1 MENIEL
7 FKQAMDWFSDKLDF
21 NPFVTF
27 YLNYIDPTYSEYG
40 YVGSFIISLVWFLS
54 FFTVPRKKIQ
64 PIFLVCVALALT
76 CVFEGLY
83 YTSRAFVTTS
93 MIESSPFYSH
103 LNDAEKES
111 LNTKI
116 DELIQF
122 KNTARESKNDGISKD
137 KLPYIDTKQILYS
150 VIVKN
155 NCCQANTINNGN
167 K

>member
-7 FKQAMDWFSDKLDF
+7 FKQTMDWFSDKLDF

-27 YLNYIDPTYSEYG
+27 YLNYIDPTYNGYYG
-40 YVGSFIISLVWFLS
+40 VFIIFLVWFLS

-76 CVFEGLY
+76 CVFEGLF
-83 YTSRAFVTTS
+83 YTSRAFVTMS
-93 MIESSPFYSH
+93 MIESSPFYSQ
-103 LNDAEKES
+103 LNDAKKET

-116 DELIQF
+116 DELILF

-137 KLPYIDTKQILYS
+137 KLPYIYTKQIIYS
-150 VIVKN
+150 VIVEN
-155 NCCQANTINNGN
+155 NCCQSPN
-167 K
+167 KMNSDNQ

>member
-1 MENIEL
+1 MENIEP
-7 FKQAMDWFSDKLDF
+7 FKQTMGWLSGKLDF

-27 YLNYIDPTYSEYG
+27 YLDYIDPTYNGYYG
-40 YVGSFIISLVWFLS
+40 AFIIFFIWFLS

-83 YTSRAFVTTS
+83 YTSRAFVTIN
-93 MIESSPFYSH
+93 MIENSPFYSR
-103 LNDAEKES
+103 LNDAEKET

>member
-7 FKQAMDWFSDKLDF
+7 FTKTMDWFSDKLEF

-27 YLNYIDPTYSEYG
+27 YLNYIDPTYIG
-40 YVGSFIISLVWFLS
+40 YYASFII
-54 FFTVPRKKIQ
+54 FFILFWIFFEFPSEKIQ

-76 CVFEGLY
+76 CVFEGTY

-93 MIESSPFYSH
+93 MIESSPFYSQ
-103 LNDAEKES
+103 LNDAEKDT
-111 LNTKI
+111 LNTKL
-116 DELIQF
+116 DELILF

-137 KLPYIDTKQILYS
+137 KLPYIDTKQIIYS
-150 VIVKN
+150 IIIMN
-155 NCCQANTINNGN
+155 NCCQTNTINNDN

>member
-7 FKQAMDWFSDKLDF
+7 FKQTTDWFSNKLDF
-21 NPFVTF
+21 NPFVIF
-27 YLNYIDPTYSEYG
+27 YLDYIAPTYNG
-40 YVGSFIISLVWFLS
+40 YYASFIIFLVWFFS

-83 YTSRAFVTTS
+83 YTSRAFLTMS
-93 MIESSPFYSH
+93 MIESSPFYSQ
-103 LNDAEKES
+103 LNDVEKET

-116 DELIQF
+116 NELIQF
-122 KNTARESKNDGISKD
+122 KNIARDSKNDGISKD
-137 KLPYIDTKQILYS
+137 KLPYIDTKQIIYS

-155 NCCQANTINNGN
+155 NCCQANTINHDN

>member
-1 MENIEL
+1 MGNIEL
-7 FKQAMDWFSDKLDF
+7 FKQTTDWFSNKLDF
-21 NPFVTF
+21 NPLVTF
-27 YLNYIDPTYSEYG
+27 YLNYIDPAYNG
-40 YVGSFIISLVWFLS
+40 YYGSFIISLIWFLS
-54 FFTVPRKKIQ
+54 FFTFSRKKIQ
-64 PIFLVCVALALT
+64 PIFLVCLALALT

-83 YTSRAFVTTS
+83 YTSRAFVTMS
-93 MIESSPFYSH
+93 MIESSPFYSQ
-103 LNDAEKES
+103 LNDAEKET

-116 DELIQF
+116 DELILF

-137 KLPYIDTKQILYS
+137 QLPYIDTKQIIYS

>member
-7 FKQAMDWFSDKLDF
+7 FKQTMGWLSGKLDF

-27 YLNYIDPTYSEYG
+27 YLDYIDPTYNSYYG
-40 YVGSFIISLVWFLS
+40 AFIIFFIWFLS

-83 YTSRAFVTTS
+83 YMSRAFVTIN
-93 MIESSPFYSH
+93 MIENSPFYSR
-103 LNDAEKES
+103 LNDAEKET

-155 NCCQANTINNGN
+155 NCCQANTINNDN

>member
-1 MENIEL
+1 MGNIEL
-7 FKQAMDWFSDKLDF
+7 FKQTTDWFSNKLDF
-21 NPFVTF
+21 NSLVTF
-27 YLNYIDPTYSEYG
+27 YLDYIDPTYNG
-40 YVGSFIISLVWFLS
+40 YYGSFIISLIWFLS
-54 FFTVPRKKIQ
+54 FFTFSRKKIQ
-64 PIFLVCVALALT
+64 PIFLVCLALALT

-83 YTSRAFVTTS
+83 YTSRAFITTS

-155 NCCQANTINNGN
+155 NCCQTNTINNDN

>member
-40 YVGSFIISLVWFLS
+40 YVGSFIISLIWFLG
-54 FFTVPRKKIQ
+54 FFTFSRKKIQ
-64 PIFLVCVALALT
+64 PILLVCLALALT
-76 CVFEGLY
+76 CIFEGLY

-93 MIESSPFYSH
+93 MIESSPFYPQ
-103 LNDAEKES
+103 LNDVEKET

-122 KNTARESKNDGISKD
+122 KNTARDSKNDGISKD

-155 NCCQANTINNGN
+155 NCCKANTINNDN

>member
-1 MENIEL
+1 MGNIEL
-7 FKQAMDWFSDKLDF
+7 FKQTMDWLSGKLDF

-27 YLNYIDPTYSEYG
+27 YLDYIDPTYNGYYG
-40 YVGSFIISLVWFLS
+40 AFIIFFIWFLS
-54 FFTVPRKKIQ
+54 FFTVLRKKIQ

-83 YTSRAFVTTS
+83 YTSRAFVTMS
-93 MIESSPFYSH
+93 MIESSPFYSQ

-116 DELIQF
+116 DELIKF

-155 NCCQANTINNGN
+155 NCCKANTINNGN

>member
-7 FKQAMDWFSDKLDF
+7 FNQTMAWISDKLDF
-21 NPFVTF
+21 NSFVTF
-27 YLNYIDPTYSEYG
+27 YLNYIDPTYNG
-40 YVGSFIISLVWFLS
+40 YYASFIIFLVWFLS
-54 FFTVPRKKIQ
+54 FFTVPRKKLQ
-64 PIFLVCVALALT
+64 PIYLVCVALALT

-93 MIESSPFYSH
+93 MIEDSPFYSR

-111 LNTKI
+111 LNTKL

-122 KNTARESKNDGISKD
+122 KNTARESKNDGISKY
-137 KLPYIDTKQILYS
+137 KLPYIDAKQILYS

-155 NCCQANTINNGN
+155 NCCQANTINNDH

>member
-7 FKQAMDWFSDKLDF
+7 FKQTMDWFSDKLDF

-27 YLNYIDPTYSEYG
+27 YLDYIDPTYNG
-40 YVGSFIISLVWFLS
+40 YYASFVIFLVWFLS

-64 PIFLVCVALALT
+64 PIFLVLVALALT

-83 YTSRAFVTTS
+83 YTSRAFVTMS
-93 MIESSPFYSH
+93 MIESSPFYSQ
-103 LNDAEKES
+103 LNDSEKES

-155 NCCQANTINNGN
+155 NCCQANTINNDN

>member
-7 FKQAMDWFSDKLDF
+7 FKQTMDWFSDKLEF

-27 YLNYIDPTYSEYG
+27 YLNYIDPNYSPYG
-40 YVGSFIISLVWFLS
+40 YYMVAIIAFIWLISFNKSL
-54 FFTVPRKKIQ
+54 KKIQ
-64 PIFLVCVALALT
+64 PINLVFVALALS

-83 YTSRAFVTTS
+83 YTSKSFVSMS

-116 DELIQF
+116 DELILL
-122 KNTARESKNDGISKD
+122 KNTARESKNDGIPKD

-155 NCCQANTINNGN
+155 NCCKANTINNGN

>member
-40 YVGSFIISLVWFLS
+40 YAGSFIISLVWFLS
-54 FFTVPRKKIQ
+54 FFTFSRKKIQ
-64 PIFLVCVALALT
+64 PIFLVCLTLALT
-76 CVFEGLY
+76 FVFDGLY

-93 MIESSPFYSH
+93 MIESSPFYSK
-103 LNDAEKES
+103 LNDAEKET

-116 DELIQF
+116 DELILF

-155 NCCQANTINNGN
+155 NCCKANTINNGN

>member
-7 FKQAMDWFSDKLDF
+7 FKQTMDWFSDKLDF

-64 PIFLVCVALALT
+64 PIFLVLVALALT

-93 MIESSPFYSH
+93 MIESSPFYSR
-103 LNDAEKES
+103 LNVAEKES

-150 VIVKN
+150 VIVN
-155 NCCQANTINNGN
+155 NNFCQTNTINNDN

>member
-1 MENIEL
+1 MGNIEL
-7 FKQAMDWFSDKLDF
+7 FKQTMDWFSDKLEF

-27 YLNYIDPTYSEYG
+27 YLNYIDPTYIG
-40 YVGSFIISLVWFLS
+40 YYASFII
-54 FFTVPRKKIQ
+54 FFILFGIFFDFPRNKIQ
-64 PIFLVCVALALT
+64 PIFLVCVALVLT
-76 CVFEGLY
+76 CVFEGMY

-93 MIESSPFYSH
+93 MIESSPFYSQ
-103 LNDAEKES
+103 LNAAEKET

-116 DELIQF
+116 DELILF

-137 KLPYIDTKQILYS
+137 KLPYIDTKQIIYS

-155 NCCQANTINNGN
+155 NCCQTNTINNEN

>member
-7 FKQAMDWFSDKLDF
+7 FKQTMDWFSDKLDF

-27 YLNYIDPTYSEYG
+27 YLNYIDPTYNGYYG
-40 YVGSFIISLVWFLS
+40 VFIIFLVWFLS

-64 PIFLVCVALALT
+64 PVFLVCVALALT

-83 YTSRAFVTTS
+83 YTSRAFATTS
-93 MIESSPFYSH
+93 MIENSPFYSR
-103 LNDAEKES
+103 LNDAEKET

-116 DELIQF
+116 DDLIRF
-122 KNTARESKNDGISKD
+122 KNTAKASKNDGVSKD
-137 KLPYIDTKQILYS
+137 KLPYIETKKIIYS
-150 VIVKN
+150 IIVEN
-155 NCCQANTINNGN
+155 NCCQANKNTDDS

>member
-7 FKQAMDWFSDKLDF
+7 FKQTMDWFSDKLDF

-27 YLNYIDPTYSEYG
+27 YLNYIDPAYNG
-40 YVGSFIISLVWFLS
+40 YYGSFIISLIWFLS
-54 FFTVPRKKIQ
+54 FFTFSRKRIQ
-64 PIFLVCVALALT
+64 PIFLVCLALALT

-83 YTSRAFVTTS
+83 YTSRAFITTS

-116 DELIQF
+116 DELIKF
-122 KNTARESKNDGISKD
+122 KNTARESKNDVISKD

-155 NCCQANTINNGN
+155 NCCKANTINNGN

>member
-1 MENIEL
+1 MGNIEL
-7 FKQAMDWFSDKLDF
+7 FKQTTDWFSNKLDF
-21 NPFVTF
+21 NPLVTF
-27 YLNYIDPTYSEYG
+27 YLNYIDPAYNG
-40 YVGSFIISLVWFLS
+40 YYGSFIISLIWFLS
-54 FFTVPRKKIQ
+54 FFTFSRKKIQ
-64 PIFLVCVALALT
+64 PIFLVCLALALT

-83 YTSRAFVTTS
+83 YTSRAFITTS

-155 NCCQANTINNGN
+155 NCCQANTINNDN

>member
-1 MENIEL
+1 MGNIEL
-7 FKQAMDWFSDKLDF
+7 FKQTTDWFSNKLDF
-21 NPFVTF
+21 NPLVTF
-27 YLNYIDPTYSEYG
+27 YLNYIDPAYNGYYG
-40 YVGSFIISLVWFLS
+40 AFIISLIWFLS
-54 FFTVPRKKIQ
+54 FFTFSRKKIQ
-64 PIFLVCVALALT
+64 PIFLVCLALALT

-83 YTSRAFVTTS
+83 YTSRAFVTMS
-93 MIESSPFYSH
+93 MIESSPFYPQ
-103 LNDAEKES
+103 LNDVEKET

-155 NCCQANTINNGN
+155 NCCQANTINNDN